1 MSSLSGSHVFAPS
14 GLINRVNSFKH
25 FGEIPI
31 LSYTLDLINGNGF
44 KKKSAGR
51 VFFDTGLGKN
61 GYPHE
66 RLLGRLSF

>member
-1 MSSLSGSHVFAPS
+1 MSSLSESHVFAPS

-44 KKKSAGR
+44 KIKVSR
-51 VFFDTGLGKN
+51 SSFFR
-61 GYPHE
+61 YRPWEE
-66 RLLGRLSF
+66 RIPS